1 LINIIPENP
10 LQPYDMKEIINS
22 IVDNH
27 EFFEIHELFAP
38 NIIVGYGRMNG
49 KVVGIIANQPIHLA
63 GALDIDSSNKAARFI
78 RFCDSFNIPLITL
91 VDTPGYMPGSNQEH
105 NGIIRHGSKLLYAY
119 CEATVMVEHISQWG
133 AKILELI
140 LIMRGQLPDVQYWVE
155 RLL

>member
-1 LINIIPENP
+1 
-10 LQPYDMKEIINS
+10 MKEIINS

-38 NIIVGYGRMNG
+38 NIIVGFGRMDG
-49 KVVGIIANQPIHLA
+49 QVVGIVANQPAALA

-78 RFCDSFNIPLITL
+78 RFCDAFNIPIVTL

-119 CEATVMVEHISQWG
+119 CEATVPRITTCCWKSIRWCIHCNG
-133 AKILELI
+133 K
-140 LIMRGQLPDVQYWVE
+140 
-155 RLL
+155 